1 MSMGSI
7 KYYKDLN
14 HNYLIIKDKVKEAGS
29 YQHKMIT
36 ANRMKFFL
44 ACKIRYVDEECH
56 FYYEISSKQNLPG
69 LFGKGQMHYK
79 QIRRLFECMREALA
93 ELENYL
99 LDSRCLVLQP
109 EYIFGNPE
117 TEEYFFLYYPYY
129 MENEAEAS
137 YMPLAEFLVEKTDH
151 TQDEATAIVYKIYEM
166 AQDNEFILSVLLDLF
181 AEEAPETGEREE
193 TVIDRTEEA
202 DISFVKNADFPIYPK
217 EPEEEERVPKQLA
230 AAGILAFMC
239 MVSAAGVFS
248 LRYFFVL
255 SGEEMI
261 LSITGS
267 IVLIIMTAALLLY
280 LMFNFFGRKR
290 YSNGTQE
297 NTDAAG
303 TAEAASMENFYP
315 ESISGDAMIPCREL
329 KETARKNRNTDTDT
343 EEIEYGNTVFLED
356 AVCKTEHKL
365 YGTNKGNKY
374 HIDLEHLP
382 CTVGKMAG
390 IVDVVIKDSTISRIH
405 ARFTREEEG
414 ICVTDMNS
422 TNGTF
427 KNGLRLEPNETV
439 LIEQGDE
446 LRFGRMTFCYR

>member
-1 MSMGSI
+1 MSMGSV
-7 KYYKDLN
+7 KYYKDLK
-14 HNYLIIKDKVKEAGS
+14 HNYLIIKDRVKETGS
-29 YQHKMIT
+29 YQHKMLT
-36 ANRMKFFL
+36 ANRMKYFL
-44 ACKIRYVDEECH
+44 ACKIRYVDEESH
-56 FYYEISSKQNLPG
+56 FYYEISSKQNLPC
-69 LFGKGQMHYK
+69 LFDKSQMDYG

-117 TEEYFFLYYPYY
+117 TKEYFFLYYPYY
-129 MENEAEAS
+129 MENETEAL

-151 TQDEATAIVYKIYEM
+151 TQDEATAVVYKIYEM
-166 AQDNEFILSVLLDLF
+166 AQDKEFILSVLLDLF
-181 AEEAPETGEREE
+181 VEEVPERREREDEIIDMAEEPESP
-193 TVIDRTEEA
+193 VI
-202 DISFVKNADFPIYPK
+202 KNADFPIYPK
-217 EPEEEERVPKQLA
+217 EPDVEERAPKQLA

-248 LRYFFVL
+248 LQYFYVL
-255 SGEEMI
+255 SAEEML
-261 LSITGS
+261 LSIAGC
-267 IVLIIMTAALLLY
+267 IVLVIMTAALLLY
-280 LMFNFFGRKR
+280 LIFNICGKKR
-290 YSNGTQE
+290 YRSGKQE
-297 NTDAAG
+297 NAD
-303 TAEAASMENFYP
+303 TADTACVADFYP
-315 ESISGDAMIPCREL
+315 EPIAVDAVIPRREL
-329 KETARKNRNTDTDT
+329 KESVRKIKSADT

-374 HIDLEHLP
+374 HIDLVHLP

-390 IVDVVIKDSTISRIH
+390 SVDVVIKDSTISRIH
-405 ARFTREEEG
+405 ARFTRKEEG